1 MDLLALTLSLVALCL
16 SLYCLSE
23 QKKKHHSPRRKPKVA
38 DMMNPSSKPYA
49 KPSGKMRPKVNDDL
63 AGWKKEN
70 DIHG

>member
-1 MDLLALTLSLVALCL
+1 
-16 SLYCLSE
+16 
-23 QKKKHHSPRRKPKVA
+23 
-38 DMMNPSSKPYA
+38 MMNPSSKPYA